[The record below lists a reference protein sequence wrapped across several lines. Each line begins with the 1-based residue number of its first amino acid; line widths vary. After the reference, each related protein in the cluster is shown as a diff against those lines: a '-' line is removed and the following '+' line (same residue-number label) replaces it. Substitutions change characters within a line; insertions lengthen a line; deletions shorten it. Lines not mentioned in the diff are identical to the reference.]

1 MLVKMHQYLPPAL
14 QEVADIV
21 VSFRHQMEGFPND
34 LLLHVLRLR
43 HMGHSS
49 TQPWKRGFGVWFMHQ
64 PPRYTTAADAPS
76 FHFNICWLVVH

>member
-49 TQPWKRGFGVWFMHQ
+49 TQPWKRGVSLVH
-64 PPRYTTAADAPS
+64 APATQI
-76 FHFNICWLVVH
+76 HNRC